1 MAIYPFLEIT
11 RPVNSV
17 VAGLAA
23 VLGYLIATGT
33 VTSGALILLP
43 IVAFITAAGNVI
55 NDYYDAEIDRV
66 NRPDRPIPSGRVS
79 QEGAKRY
86 AIALFIIGNALCLFT
101 NPLSNPYCLSIA
113 VINSLI
119 LVWYARHLKKA
130 PGEGNLAVAY
140 LTGSIFLFGGAFV
153 GPEGLVRNFIVFAV
167 TLLATMA
174 RELWKAAEDVEG
186 DLIGGALTIPVQL
199 GVRTTGWLAF
209 GFAIAAVVVSLL
221 PIGDWTGL
229 VYRAGILPVD
239 GAILFSSVISL
250 RCDSGDCVR
259 RNRTTWFLKLS
270 MFAALGVFSIAA
282 IY

>member
-1 MAIYPFLEIT
+1 MAIGPFLEIT

-33 VTSGALILLP
+33 VTFDALILLP

-55 NDYYDAEIDRV
+55 NDYCDAEIDAV
-66 NRPDRPIPSGRVS
+66 NRPNRPIPSGRVGR
-79 QEGAKRY
+79 EDARKY

-101 NPLSNPYCLSIA
+101 NLYCLAIA

-119 LVWYARHLKKA
+119 LVWYAWHLKKS
-130 PGEGNLAVAY
+130 PGAGNLAVAY

-153 GPEGLVRNFIVFAV
+153 GMDGLVRNFIVFAI
-167 TLLATMA
+167 TLLATLS

-209 GFAIAAVVVSLL
+209 GFALAAVAVSLL
-221 PIGDWTGL
+221 PIGEWSGPL
-229 VYRAGILPVD
+229 YLAGILPVD

-250 RCDSGDCVR
+250 RCDSGECVK
-259 RNRTTWFLKLS
+259 RNKTTWFLKLS
-270 MFAALGVFSIAA
+270 MFAALGVFTAAA
-282 IY
+282 IL